1 MAQAP
6 KLLAELDGF
15 RIDRKNETTRADII
29 LDRPS
34 FNLISKIQREQ
45 LRAAF
50 EALDNDPSVRVIV
63 VRAVGEHFSGGS
75 DIEGVIDTRTAHVSK
90 PAWNI
95 GAPARCS
102 KPVIAAN
109 RGYCFGAGFELSLAC
124 DFRIATETTLYAL
137 HAPSARQIP
146 SASGSARLQKMV
158 GIGRAK
164 AIVMRRRY
172 ICGAEAYELGIATEF
187 VVDSE
192 LERFTDE
199 LVAELVALSPLQ
211 LRAAKKLLNDI
222 DDIPLSFD

>member
-6 KLLAELDGF
+6 KILSDLDGF
-15 RIDRKNETTRADII
+15 RVEKKNETVRADII

-34 FNLISKIQREQ
+34 FNLISKTQHEQ

-50 EALDNDPSVRVIV
+50 EALDNDSSVRVIV
-63 VRAVGEHFSGGS
+63 VRAVGEHFSSGG
-75 DIEGVIDTRTAHVSK
+75 DIDGLIDAQAERVSK

-137 HAPSARQIP
+137 HAQSARQVP
-146 SASGSARLQKMV
+146 SASGSARLQEMV
-158 GIGRAK
+158 GMGRAK

-172 ICGAEAYELGIATEF
+172 ICGAEAYEWGIASEF

-192 LERFTDE
+192 LESFTDE
-199 LVAELVALSPLQ
+199 LVRELLEFSPLE

-222 DDIPLSFD
+222 EDRPLSFD